1 MTFEVADVEATAFPA
16 EYDLAFS
23 RMGTMFFANPVAAL
37 RHVRGALVPGGR
49 LCMVVWRQ
57 KAENDW
63 MYRVEQAVE
72 RFVEEDEDSDEPTC
86 GPGPFSMANADTTS
100 GILKAAGF
108 EQISAPAL
116 GPALPDRRRPGRRGG
131 AGAGPRPGRR
141 DHAPGRRRRGA
152 PAPARSRPRCAEQLA
167 PLETPDGVMA
177 TSSTL
182 DRDRRQARPA
192 FDFPVTG
199 SGCPWVILPEAR
211 SSEER
216 RDGMTLTK
224 DETEVDALAI
234 DTIRT
239 LSMDG
244 VQKANSGHPGAPM
257 ALAPVAYQLFA
268 KTMKHNPAD
277 PDWFDRDR
285 FVLSAGHASMLLYSI
300 LHLTGYGISM
310 DDLKNFRQ
318 ILSPTAGHPEY
329 EADGTPGI
337 EVTTGP
343 LGQGVGNA
351 VGFALA
357 ERLLAARFNRDGHE
371 VIDHHTYA
379 IASDGDMQEGVA
391 SEASSL
397 AGHLGL
403 GKLTVFYDNN
413 QIQLA
418 GPTSMGFSEKVGD
431 RYEAYNWHVQDL
443 GEDLSTRALAEAIE
457 AAHAD
462 DRPSLII
469 VQSHIGFGSPNKQ
482 DSQKAHG
489 SPLGEDE
496 VKLTKEAYGW
506 DPDKTFYVPDEAKEA
521 YAEVPERGKQLQS
534 EWEERLSAFRDAHGD
549 LAAEL
554 DQFIS
559 GELPDGWDADL
570 PRFSPDDD
578 DIATRKASEQV
589 IQWAAKAL
597 PTLVSG
603 SADLEPSTNTEIEDG
618 GSVTRDDFSGRNVH
632 YGVREHG
639 MGAIVNGLNRH
650 GVRAFGS
657 TFFNFLDYM
666 KGSGAPGRA
675 DGAGRDPRV
684 HARLDRPGRGR
695 PDPPAGRAAGA
706 PARHAER
713 ELRASRRRQRDGAG
727 VEVRAGVHR
736 GPDRAGASAARASRS
751 WTRTPSRPTRSRRAP
766 TCCATPRRRT

>member
-1 MTFEVADVEATAFPA
+1 
-16 EYDLAFS
+16 
-23 RMGTMFFANPVAAL
+23 
-37 RHVRGALVPGGR
+37 
-49 LCMVVWRQ
+49 
-57 KAENDW
+57 
-63 MYRVEQAVE
+63 
-72 RFVEEDEDSDEPTC
+72 
-86 GPGPFSMANADTTS
+86 
-100 GILKAAGF
+100 
-108 EQISAPAL
+108 
-116 GPALPDRRRPGRRGG
+116 
-131 AGAGPRPGRR
+131 
-141 DHAPGRRRRGA
+141 
-152 PAPARSRPRCAEQLA
+152 
-167 PLETPDGVMA
+167 
-177 TSSTL
+177 
-182 DRDRRQARPA
+182 
-192 FDFPVTG
+192 
-199 SGCPWVILPEAR
+199 
-211 SSEER
+211 
-216 RDGMTLTK
+216 MTLTT

-234 DTIRT
+234 DTIRM
-239 LSMDG
+239 LSIDG
-244 VQKANSGHPGAPM
+244 VEKANSGHPGAPM

-268 KTMKHNPAD
+268 KTMKHNPSD

-300 LHLTGYGISM
+300 LHLTGYGVSM
-310 DDLKNFRQ
+310 DDLKSFRQ
-318 ILSPTAGHPEY
+318 LGSATAGHPEH
-329 EADGTPGI
+329 EAEGTPGI

-397 AGHLGL
+397 AGHLSL

-443 GEDLSTRALAEAIE
+443 GEDLSTHALAEAIE

-469 VQSHIGFGSPNKQ
+469 LQSHIGFGSPNKQ

-506 DPDKTFYVPDEAKEA
+506 DPERTFYVPDEAAEA
-521 YAEVPERGKQLQS
+521 FADVPDRGAQMQS
-534 EWEERLSAFRDAHGD
+534 EWDERMAAFRDAHGD
-549 LAAEL
+549 LAGEL

-559 GELPDGWDADL
+559 GELPDGWDAEL
-570 PRFSPDDD
+570 PRFSPEDDPL
-578 DIATRKASEQV
+578 ATRKASEQV
-589 IQWAAKAL
+589 IQWAAAAL

-632 YGVREHG
+632 YGVREHA
-639 MGAIVNGLNRH
+639 MGAIVNGLNLH

-666 KGSGAPGRA
+666 KGAVRLAALMELGVIHVFTHDSIGLGEDGPTHQPVEHLAHLRATPNVNCVRPADANETALAWKFALQSAEGPTALVLSRQGIPILDPDGIPADAVEKGAYVLREAQSGGDPDVILIGTGAEVQVALDAA
-675 DGAGRDPRV
+675 DELASEDGLGVRVVSMPCWDRFADADQSYRDQV
-684 HARLDRPGRGR
+684 L
-695 PDPPAGRAAGA
+695 PPAVKARVSVEAASTLGW
-706 PARHAER
+706 
-713 ELRASRRRQRDGAG
+713 SRWVGDAG
-727 VEVRAGVHR
+727 SSLGMTSF
-736 GPDRAGASAARASRS
+736 GASAPADDLFPHFGLTSEHLAEV
-751 WTRTPSRPTRSRRAP
+751 A
-766 TCCATPRRRT
+766 RRTHRAVSQ